1 MRPCCCDLRSLGNER
16 PLPVSFPA
24 GVCANLKNVNRF
36 GEGLECLKIKLIEM
50 SSLVENGIQRSIDA
64 VVKRDQ
70 VAADEVMVAEA
81 RINLIELEIDALAIE
96 LLALHQPIASNL
108 RLIVAVLKIN
118 TDLVVCVANPE
129 R

>member
-1 MRPCCCDLRSLGNER
+1 
-16 PLPVSFPA
+16 
-24 GVCANLKNVNRF
+24 VNRF

-96 LLALHQPIASNL
+96 LLALHQPMASNL

>member
-1 MRPCCCDLRSLGNER
+1 VVPRRVFLEWLSGAHL
-16 PLPVSFPA
+16 VFSA
-24 GVCANLKNVNRF
+24 GVCANLKSVNRF

-96 LLALHQPIASNL
+96 LLAHTIFGSAPKRS
-108 RLIVAVLKIN
+108 
-118 TDLVVCVANPE
+118 
-129 R
+129 

>member
-1 MRPCCCDLRSLGNER
+1 
-16 PLPVSFPA
+16 
-24 GVCANLKNVNRF
+24 
-36 GEGLECLKIKLIEM
+36 
-50 SSLVENGIQRSIDA
+50 
-64 VVKRDQ
+64 
-70 VAADEVMVAEA
+70 MVAEA

-96 LLALHQPIASNL
+96 LLALHQPMASNL